1 MKLELK
7 NMICGYEGKAVIKDI
22 NFAVSSGEV
31 LCILGPNGVG
41 KTTLFKSILG
51 FIPLM
56 SGEVIIDDQPLNHLS
71 QREMAKLIAYVPQA
85 HEPPF
90 PYKVSDVV
98 LMGRTAH
105 MSTFSTPSAA
115 DREIAMEVL
124 ESIGAAFLRDKIYTE
139 ISGGE
144 RQMVLIARALAQMPK
159 FLVMDEPTS
168 NLDFGNQ
175 MRVLEQINKLSAK
188 GLGII
193 MTTHSPDHAF
203 LCSTKTVLI
212 VRNDYIIDGI
222 AEDVITE
229 NNLNDAY
236 GVEVKITSAV
246 NSRGEPI
253 RTCIPMLES

>member
-1 MKLELK
+1 MKLELM
-7 NMICGYEGKAVIKDI
+7 NISCGYENKEIIKDI
-22 NFAVSSGEV
+22 NLSVCSGEV

-41 KTTLFKSILG
+41 KTTLFKAILG

-56 SGEVIIDDQPLNHLS
+56 RGEVIVDDQPLQHLS
-71 QREMAKLIAYVPQA
+71 QKEKAKTIAYVPQA

-105 MSTFSTPSAA
+105 MSTFATPTRA
-115 DREIAMEVL
+115 DRQIAMEAL
-124 ESIGAAFLRDKIYTE
+124 ESIGAEFLKDKIYTE

-159 FLVMDEPTS
+159 FLVLDEPTS

-175 MRVLEQINKLSAK
+175 MRVLEQIIKLSVK
-188 GLGII
+188 GLGIV

-212 VRNDYIIDGI
+212 ARCDQIIDGT
-222 AEDVITE
+222 AEEVITE

-236 GVEVKITSAV
+236 GVEVKITSAT
-246 NSRGEPI
+246 NSKGEHI
-253 RTCIPMLES
+253 QTCVPMLRS